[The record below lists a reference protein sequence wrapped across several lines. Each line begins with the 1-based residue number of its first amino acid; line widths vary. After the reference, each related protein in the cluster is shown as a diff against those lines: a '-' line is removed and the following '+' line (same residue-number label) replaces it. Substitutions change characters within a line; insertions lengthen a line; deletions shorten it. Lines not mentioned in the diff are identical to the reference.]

1 MDPSFHPLPATPMF
15 IFETHAAL
23 AIVYSELPV
32 QSMRV
37 AANVLDRDVRMTCIL
52 ERTVNFKDRRRNKN
66 ILATVVPITSLVVVS
81 WKASLVAKT
90 DRAMRPSGSD
100 HERETETFVTR
111 QDTCWWRQLSCMT

>member
-52 ERTVNFKDRRRNKN
+52 ERTVNFKDRRRNKKYSCHRCAN
-66 ILATVVPITSLVVVS
+66 YVTGRSFMESVF
-81 WKASLVAKT
+81 
-90 DRAMRPSGSD
+90 SGED
-100 HERETETFVTR
+100 
-111 QDTCWWRQLSCMT
+111 